1 MLKSHAVKF
10 IFALVLLAFAESAN
24 AATVTYS
31 GSTVGDPTWNRP
43 LEDGSALSFGG
54 TVVPYSVQAFQ
65 ANSSGSYNFLS
76 LQTGFDGF
84 LFLYSPTFSSTNPLA
99 SLVIANDDFPD
110 IGISGF
116 TSVLTAGVS
125 YFLVM
130 SGFANDDAGLFINAI
145 TGDGTISLDDKSDVP
160 LPAALPLFA
169 ASVAGMAYLGRRKN
183 RRINFRKIGL
193 V

>member
-1 MLKSHAVKF
+1 MLKSGAVRF
-10 IFALVLLAFAESAN
+10 VFAMVLLALATSAN

-31 GSTVGDPTWNRP
+31 GSTAGDPIWNRP
-43 LEDGSALSFGG
+43 LEDGSALSFVG
-54 TVVPYSVQAFQ
+54 TEVPYSVQTFQ
-65 ANSSGSYNFLS
+65 VNSSGSYNFLS

-99 SLVIANDDFPD
+99 GFVIANDDFPD

-130 SGFANDDAGLFINAI
+130 TGFANGDAGSFINAI
-145 TGDGTISLDDKSDVP
+145 TGNGTISLDDESDVP

-169 ASVAGMAYLGRRKN
+169 AGLGAMGYLGRRKK
-183 RRINFRKIGL
+183 RAL
-193 V
+193 APV

>member
-1 MLKSHAVKF
+1 MMLKSGAVKF
-10 IFALVLLAFAESAN
+10 VFALVLLACATSAN

-43 LEDGSALSFGG
+43 IEDGSTLSPIG
-54 TVVPYSVQAFQ
+54 TAVPYSVQAFQ
-65 ANSSGSYNFLS
+65 VNSSGSYNFLS

-99 SLVIANDDFPD
+99 SFVIANDDFPD
-110 IGISGF
+110 IGIFGF

-130 SGFANDDAGLFINAI
+130 TGFANDDAGSFINAI
-145 TGDGTISLDDKSDVP
+145 TGNGTISLDDGSDVP

-169 ASVAGMAYLGRRKN
+169 AALAGVAYLGRRKK
-183 RRINFRKIGL
+183 RAPAAG
-193 V
+193 

>member
-1 MLKSHAVKF
+1 MLKSHAAKF
-10 IFALVLLAFAESAN
+10 IFPLVLLAFAESAN

-43 LEDGSALSFGG
+43 LEDGLALSFVG

-65 ANSSGSYNFLS
+65 VNSSGSYNFLS

-116 TSVLTAGVS
+116 TSVLTAGAS

-130 SGFANDDAGLFINAI
+130 TGFANDDAGLFINAI
-145 TGDGTISLDDKSDVP
+145 TGDGAISLDNESDVP
-160 LPAALPLFA
+160 LPAAFSLFA
-169 ASVAGMAYLGRRKN
+169 AGLGVIGYLGRR
-183 RRINFRKIGL
+183 RKRKPATS
-193 V
+193 